1 MCIFQSENT
10 GANGMTLSDPF
21 TDSAGAMLK
30 YIDRLWFPA
39 TNPAEYKDEFSG
51 RNCEMSGWVLYLGCK
66 QVQFQNV
73 EGGEM
78 DTVVKLGFQ
87 ESET

>member
-1 MCIFQSENT
+1 
-10 GANGMTLSDPF
+10 
-21 TDSAGAMLK
+21 
-30 YIDRLWFPA
+30 
-39 TNPAEYKDEFSG
+39 
-51 RNCEMSGWVLYLGCK
+51 MSGWVLYLGCK